1 MPHDPRDCEA
11 VALRLG
17 DFREGALEEPWRSRV
32 AGHLGACGECA
43 ALHEALGEVVALLRV
58 PVPEPGPGF
67 EERVAARALPAQ
79 LPPQASP
86 GAPAPPWA
94 GWLRWREAWRLAP
107 LPLAATLA
115 VALGGAVL
123 LALPAERLPDPARRL
138 LERGATAREMF
149 AEHRE
154 RLMEDVGALRLVV
167 RGAFSSRV
175 ERIQEQLEDYRRLVG
190 APARRREPA
199 PDRLQND
206 LSFENFGG
214 RAPVAVGAGQVVPPR
229 RPTRA

>member
-1 MPHDPRDCEA
+1 MTPDPRECEA
-11 VALRLG
+11 VGLRLG
-17 DFREGALEEPWRSRV
+17 DFREGALEEPWRGRV
-32 AGHLGACGECA
+32 GGHLRECDECA

-67 EERVAARALPAQ
+67 EERVAARAFAPRVAAQ
-79 LPPQASP
+79 AV
-86 GAPAPPWA
+86 AAPPAAPWA
-94 GWLRWREAWRLAP
+94 RWREAWRLAP

-115 VALGGAVL
+115 VALGVAAL

-154 RLMEDVGALRLVV
+154 RLIEDVGALRLVV

-190 APARRREPA
+190 GPARRQEPAPARPE
-199 PDRLQND
+199 ND

-214 RAPVAVGAGQVVPPR
+214 PAPVAVGAGQVVPPR